1 MTPPDFSS
9 GPENG
14 GTPAIESIVAEVH
27 VYSNTALLK
36 KFEIEHGEYIIG
48 RDSSCHIQVEAEA
61 VSRHHARLSFSAYEL
76 VIEDLESSNGVFIDG
91 VKVQI
96 PTRVRPDQEF
106 QIGAA
111 RLVVRLTAVAAAQ
124 LTAAL
129 GDEHLGLAPLREMLT
144 GQKYKIITTIG
155 RGGMGVVMQGR
166 DRASGGRWR

>member
-1 MTPPDFSS
+1 MPPALSS
-9 GPENG
+9 SAGKVA
-14 GTPAIESIVAEVH
+14 PAPVESIVAEVH

-106 QIGAA
+106 QIGSA

-129 GDEHLGLAPLREMLT
+129 GDKDLGGMD
-144 GQKYKIITTIG
+144 YG
-155 RGGMGVVMQGR
+155 RGMFHEMR
-166 DRASGGRWR
+166 DFNASCRLPRS